1 MLFAEPMT
9 ENAEKAFAEFFT
21 CTFEEYDKEINGMRA
36 CGKPAYGYVSRPT
49 KALCLE
55 HFEYARGAAKNV
67 EKSKYVTPATGW
79 KKGRSG

>member
-9 ENAEKAFAEFFT
+9 ENAEKAFAEVFA
-21 CTFEEYDKEINGMRA
+21 CTFEEYDKKINAMRT

-55 HFEYARGAAKNV
+55 HFEYVRGTAKKV
-67 EKSKYVTPATGW
+67 DKSKYVTPASGW
-79 KKGRSG
+79 KRGAGG